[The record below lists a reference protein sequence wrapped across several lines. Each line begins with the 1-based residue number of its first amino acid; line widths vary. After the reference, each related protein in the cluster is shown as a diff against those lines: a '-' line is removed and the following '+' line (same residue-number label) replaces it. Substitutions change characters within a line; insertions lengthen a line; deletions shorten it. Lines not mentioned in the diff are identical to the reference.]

1 MTSTQR
7 VLKYREKQKQAGRK
21 LVSLYLD
28 QETVELLRSHKPLK
42 QGEIVARA
50 VRALIGANRG

>member
-7 VLKYREKQKQAGRK
+7 VLKHREKQKQAGRK

-28 QETVELLRSHKPLK
+28 QETVELLRSQPLTK
-42 QGEIVARA
+42 GEIVAQA
-50 VRALIGANRG
+50 VKALIGTNRV